1 MIGSS
6 CLVLVDSPAPHVAR
20 VLINRPEKRNAI
32 DAEVRQALIDA
43 LTAVLAQP
51 DHRALVFGGIAA
63 TFSAGGDVPSMIG
76 LSEVQAR
83 ERMRHGHVLC
93 RLIGNAR
100 IPVVTAIEGFGAGAA
115 VGLALLGD
123 FIVVGEGSKI
133 LFPFMKLGLTPDWGT
148 LYSLPRRVGMPC
160 AMNLLTSG
168 QMINGAEALSLGIAD
183 QLAADGQ
190 VMNAAIA
197 RAAELAKLPAGAF
210 ARMKQRLVNSSTSLE
225 QELLREEHDQ
235 TACLLGEEF
244 SEGYGAFMEKR
255 AADFLMLPKK
265 RD

>member
-1 MIGSS
+1 
-6 CLVLVDSPAPHVAR
+6 
-20 VLINRPEKRNAI
+20 
-32 DAEVRQALIDA
+32 
-43 LTAVLAQP
+43 
-51 DHRALVFGGIAA
+51 
-63 TFSAGGDVPSMIG
+63 
-76 LSEVQAR
+76 
-83 ERMRHGHVLC
+83 MRHGHVLC

-123 FIVVGEGSKI
+123 FLVVGEGSKI

-160 AMNLLTSG
+160 AMKLLTSG

-197 RAAELAKLPAGAF
+197 RAAELAKLPAPSIPA
-210 ARMKQRLVNSSTSLE
+210 
-225 QELLREEHDQ
+225 
-235 TACLLGEEF
+235 
-244 SEGYGAFMEKR
+244 
-255 AADFLMLPKK
+255 
-265 RD
+265 